1 MKREPAAG
9 GTRERILE
17 AAVHLFAEKGYH
29 GTSVRELAREV
40 GIKESSLYNHYAGKE
55 AVLDAILEY
64 QMEGFRRALGCLEEL
79 EENAPEFTDP
89 VELWLAGAG
98 AFIAL
103 LPPLTEPIGLILHNE
118 MNLDRRCRQFA
129 LNELFRVRKELTEN
143 LLRKLHEQG
152 MIRVADFRKTA
163 AQYVHML
170 HGLEMESRLRR
181 LEGEPEEVL
190 QQELREQIACFIER
204 LK

>member
-1 MKREPAAG
+1 MKQESAAG

-17 AAVHLFAEKGYH
+17 AAVHQFAAKGYH
-29 GTSVRELAREV
+29 GTSVRDLAREV

-55 AVLDAILEY
+55 AILEAILDY
-64 QMEGFRRALGCLEEL
+64 QMEGFRRALGCLDEL
-79 EENAPEFTDP
+79 EKKAPEFTDP

-129 LNELFRVRKELTEN
+129 LNELFRVRKELTES

-152 MIRVADFRKTA
+152 MIRAADFPRIA
-163 AQYVHML
+163 GQYVHML
-170 HGLEMESRLRR
+170 HGMEMESRLRR
-181 LEGEPEEVL
+181 LEGETEEVL
-190 QQELREQIACFIER
+190 QQELREQIPCFIER